1 MTKEQ
6 VIQNAVSEYFRRSKQ
21 IALDAL
27 TGHLDRMKDL
37 ETETMLRDILGKVYD
52 AARTEK

>member
-21 IALDAL
+21 IAIDAL